1 MIKVAV
7 VDDDEQDRKK
17 LIEMLRC
24 VEKEASVSF
33 EPHEYAN
40 GDSFL
45 FDYKPIFQIVFMDI
59 EMPGKDGISIA
70 KELRKMDSLV
80 ILVFVTNMAHLAIR
94 GYEVDA
100 IDFVVKPL
108 VKEVFLLKMMRVL
121 GRVKMK
127 PKEHFSIVE
136 DSVTYIIE
144 EEKLLYLEISGHYI
158 IYHTL
163 ERDYREYSSFGTA
176 VRKVHGNQFFQ
187 CNRGTYV
194 NLSYVKEVSP
204 DSLKIDDKVIP
215 ISRSLR
221 KEFVERYLS
230 FLGGK

>member
-7 VDDDEQDRKK
+7 VDDDEKDRKK
-17 LIEMLRC
+17 LIEMLKY

-33 EPHEYAN
+33 ETHEYAN
-40 GDSFL
+40 GDAFL
-45 FDYKPIFQIVFMDI
+45 LDYKPVFQIVFMDI
-59 EMPGKDGISIA
+59 EMPGKDGISVA
-70 KELRKMDSLV
+70 KELRNMDSLV
-80 ILVFVTNMAHLAIR
+80 ILIFVTNMGHLAIR

-108 VKEVFLLKMMRVL
+108 AKEVFLLKMMRVL
-121 GRVKMK
+121 GRVLLK
-127 PKEHFSIVE
+127 PKEHFSLVE
-136 DSVTYIIE
+136 DSVTYVIE
-144 EEKLLYLEISGHYI
+144 EDNLLYLEINGHYI

-163 ERDYREYSSFGTA
+163 GRDYREYSSFSFA
-176 VRKVHGNQFFQ
+176 LKKIHSKQFFQ

-204 DSLKIDDKVIP
+204 DSLKIKDQVIP
-215 ISRSLR
+215 ISRFLR
-221 KEFVERYLS
+221 KQFIERYMS

>member
-7 VDDDEQDRKK
+7 VDDDEKDRKK
-17 LIEMLRC
+17 LIDMLKY

-33 EPHEYAN
+33 ETHEYAN
-40 GDSFL
+40 GDAFL
-45 FDYKPIFQIVFMDI
+45 LDYKPVFQIVFMDI
-59 EMPGKDGISIA
+59 EMPGKDGISVA
-70 KELRKMDSLV
+70 KELRNMDSLV
-80 ILVFVTNMAHLAIR
+80 ILIFVTNMAHLAIR

-108 VKEVFLLKMMRVL
+108 AKEVFLLKMMRVL
-121 GRVKMK
+121 GRVLLK
-127 PKEHFSIVE
+127 PKEHFSLVE
-136 DSVTYIIE
+136 DSVTYVIE
-144 EEKLLYLEISGHYI
+144 EDSLLYLEINGHYI

-163 ERDYREYSSFGTA
+163 GRDYREYSSFSSA
-176 VRKVHGNQFFQ
+176 LKKIHSKQFFQ

-204 DSLKIDDKVIP
+204 DSLKIKDQVIP

-221 KEFVERYLS
+221 KQFIERYMS